1 VKEKTDGARRDSLSQ
16 EGSVDAMDRVFKP
29 KNLRFEDQIETF
41 HYSFQGDVLAR
52 YVQFLDA
59 DATHNVWCFPMCFLL
74 ESWIREKRLIW
85 AKADGLKI
93 GTIGFFLLRVI
104 VV

>member
-1 VKEKTDGARRDSLSQ
+1 
-16 EGSVDAMDRVFKP
+16 
-29 KNLRFEDQIETF
+29 
-41 HYSFQGDVLAR
+41 
-52 YVQFLDA
+52 
-59 DATHNVWCFPMCFLL
+59 MCFLL

-104 VV
+104 VYRKGMEERVKGRRTNYFLGLGTLTTVCSLPPVALIS